1 MKKILLMLLFALS
14 LFANSDLIE
23 IKQNIKLILNKV
35 NTLEK
40 KVDLLDKKVNEL
52 DKKVE
57 INSIKIEM
65 LQNRMNKRFEDI
77 VNFLWMISI
86 VFLVLAGVTYRLCN
100 IK

>member
-1 MKKILLMLLFALS
+1 MKKLMLLMLFVLS

-23 IKQNIKLILNKV
+23 IKQNTKLILHK
-35 NTLEK
+35 L
-40 KVDLLDKKVNEL
+40 NEL

-57 INSIKIEM
+57 VNSIKIEM

>member
-1 MKKILLMLLFALS
+1 MLFVLS

-23 IKQNIKLILNKV
+23 IKQNTKLILHK
-35 NTLEK
+35 L
-40 KVDLLDKKVNEL
+40 NEL

-57 INSIKIEM
+57 VNSIKIEM